1 MAQLPAGATQER
13 TQKVRDEVRGYIPGF
28 SIHGKLR
35 EDKLTDLKYR
45 AEVKL
50 HPDIAG
56 IRIDRFW
63 RQINLPGSGV
73 GVASVQQG
81 KKRSLFLSRQHAQ
94 APATRNV
101 VYRILRSIRAPVD
114 ELPAKR
120 L

>member
-1 MAQLPAGATQER
+1 
-13 TQKVRDEVRGYIPGF
+13 
-28 SIHGKLR
+28 
-35 EDKLTDLKYR
+35 
-45 AEVKL
+45 
-50 HPDIAG
+50 
-56 IRIDRFW
+56 
-63 RQINLPGSGV
+63 LPGSGV